1 MSSDNKGIK
10 LVSGTPIINTYDMIN
25 MHSFVQEAND
35 KSYHNIEEYIDS
47 EGGIGIYLKSVAK
60 LKSLF
65 TEAKAEAD
73 KYTKLKSSKSSD
85 ASKHHLEL
93 THKILKIKEI
103 IEVFL
108 KGFAVV
114 QDEASKDFMIL
125 LHNRFSFLKDNTDL
139 FYITQNPKYM
149 AEIELILSRLENTF
163 QKMLEILKSS
173 GSEAVKEIKNAKLNV

>member
-1 MSSDNKGIK
+1 MSNDRKGIK
-10 LVSGTPIINTYDMIN
+10 LVSGAPIINTYDMIS

-35 KSYHNIEEYIDS
+35 KAYNKVEEYIDS
-47 EGGIGIYLKSVAK
+47 IGGMNIYLKSIDK
-60 LKSLF
+60 LKTLF
-65 TEAKAEAD
+65 SESKSEAE
-73 KYTKLKSSKSSD
+73 KYTKLKSSKSND

-149 AEIELILSRLENTF
+149 AEIEVLLGRLENTF
-163 QKMLEILKSS
+163 ERMLEILKTS
-173 GSEAVKEIKNAKLNV
+173 GGDIAQEIKNAKLNV